1 VEAGLVSIRHLT
13 QAQWAHLAHLELVV
27 AAVAVIHPMADL
39 VDPEQQSFHYR
50 QLVTVM
56 L

>member
-13 QAQWAHLAHLELVV
+13 QAQWAHLAHLELV
-27 AAVAVIHPMADL
+27 AAEAEAIHLMVDLADL
-39 VDPEQQSFHYR
+39 EQQSFHC
-50 QLVTVM
+50 QHLVTAM